1 MKSKITNVTFWNIYQ
16 NMQSIDLKFK
26 TIYDEES
33 VCLFTFRI
41 LPEVCQQILLRII
54 YLNDSEKAISK
65 RDLIFEDLEIYS
77 SKNTHTHNK
86 DNLMTYLNVLKQ
98 LSIIQDNGEYIV
110 IEPTFKKKFRK
121 ILNVGITQINN
132 TLGKKKKKFH
142 KILQLGIDSLQKF
155 IIEYFLKF
163 EKDNYIDLKDDT
175 KMSDFTRKRFLIKNP
190 NGYYKL
196 NSNAI
201 KCILRG
207 RDYLLRTCVGLFFG
221 YIKDY
226 FKNERNTTKEI
237 INIKFTKFT
246 KFIFQLCSYEI
257 CTSFS
262 KLPQDYDDILYYEIL
277 NILSIMGIIYKKYN
291 EHKKETKY
299 FCTPLIKSIFEDV
312 NLNSQN
318 SESENNNGNFLIV
331 ETDFNIYAYTKN
343 ELDIKIF
350 ELLFEVNYIF
360 DGFIAGRITREKIR
374 NILKRDIDANQI
386 LDYLSSHSHP
396 KSGYECIIKGNKYK
410 IPENVAH
417 QIIMWGDE
425 ITVLNP
431 ENVLLLYDFIDD
443 NQYDGYMEKLKNIE
457 IIWTDKKNRL
467 IAVKKK
473 YENYI
478 KREFQNQ

>member
-16 NMQSIDLKFK
+16 NMQSIELKFK

-54 YLNDSEKAISK
+54 YLNDSEIAISK

-262 KLPQDYDDILYYEIL
+262 KLPQDYMILY
-277 NILSIMGIIYKKYN
+277 IMK
-291 EHKKETKY
+291 
-299 FCTPLIKSIFEDV
+299 F
-312 NLNSQN
+312 
-318 SESENNNGNFLIV
+318 
-331 ETDFNIYAYTKN
+331 
-343 ELDIKIF
+343 
-350 ELLFEVNYIF
+350 
-360 DGFIAGRITREKIR
+360 
-374 NILKRDIDANQI
+374 
-386 LDYLSSHSHP
+386 
-396 KSGYECIIKGNKYK
+396 
-410 IPENVAH
+410 
-417 QIIMWGDE
+417 
-425 ITVLNP
+425 
-431 ENVLLLYDFIDD
+431 
-443 NQYDGYMEKLKNIE
+443 
-457 IIWTDKKNRL
+457 
-467 IAVKKK
+467 
-473 YENYI
+473 
-478 KREFQNQ
+478 